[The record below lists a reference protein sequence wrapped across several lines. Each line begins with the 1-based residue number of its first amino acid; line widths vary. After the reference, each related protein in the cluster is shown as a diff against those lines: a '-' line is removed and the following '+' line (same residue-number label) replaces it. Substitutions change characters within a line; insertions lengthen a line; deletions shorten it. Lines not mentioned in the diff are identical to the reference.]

1 LKENKFFIIPF
12 FAVLVLAFIFVS
24 TQIPAAHQSVKNLPI
39 ALVNEDSGEMG
50 QTLIDKIQENT
61 KAMQTGDE
69 PMIKWI
75 ILSSIQQM
83 EEEMADQNVYG
94 AIVIPA
100 DFTKNFGSLQ
110 TAAPTKP
117 EVQLFINQGKNTNVA
132 TVVNQ
137 NLSGMVAQMNQMMG
151 DQLLSALEA
160 KNVPLTVA
168 QARILTAPISSTT
181 TMLHQTGNL
190 GNAALSLFQP
200 LWISSILSAMML
212 FFAGK
217 NRKLLTVASQLKMK
231 AMQVLAAILIGLVAG
246 FSLTWYTTFLLGFE
260 YASFSTIAFFLS
272 ITCITFILLISAV
285 LSWIGRGGIVIFVLF
300 MFFGLPLLQL
310 APEMLPDFYREWIYP
325 WLPMRFM
332 FDGVREILF
341 FDGKVWNG
349 SAIVLVWIAAVSIV
363 VLLAKAFMP
372 VKQIAAG
379 EESEL

>member
-1 LKENKFFIIPF
+1 MKENKFFIIPF

-50 QTLIDKIQENT
+50 QTLIDKIQRNA

-69 PMIKWI
+69 PMIKWV

-100 DFTKNFGSLQ
+100 DFSQNFGSLQ
-110 TAAPTKP
+110 TLAPTKP
-117 EVQLFINQGKNTNVA
+117 ELQLFINQGKNTNVA

-151 DQLLSALEA
+151 DQLLSALEEI
-160 KNVPLTVA
+160 NVPLTVA
-168 QARILTAPISSTT
+168 QARILKAPISSTT
-181 TMLHQTGNL
+181 TMLHQTENL

-217 NRKLLTVASQLKMK
+217 SRKLLTVASQLKMK

-246 FSLTWYTTFLLGFE
+246 FSLTWYTTFLLDFE
-260 YASFSTIAFFLS
+260 YESFSTIAFFLS

-285 LSWIGRGGIVIFVLF
+285 LSWIGRGGIAIVVLF

-349 SAIVLVWIAAVSIV
+349 STIVLVWIAAVSIV

-372 VKQIAAG
+372 VKQIAAV